1 MLLIGEQSPH
11 RRAPR
16 LQQSSGA
23 RSHDLTWLVSIGMAV
38 LLLQLVLW
46 CAGVALSPA
55 TVLPIRNGL
64 ARTPALGYNTVRT
77 LPC

>member
-1 MLLIGEQSPH
+1 
-11 RRAPR
+11 
-16 LQQSSGA
+16 
-23 RSHDLTWLVSIGMAV
+23 MAV